1 MAKADRFVRKLFD
14 DAQLHNSEAERR
26 PERER
31 RRKSVAIESWI
42 MIYRFWNL
50 LVPKHTLARFPI
62 HARWTRVHKVFFS
75 SVFGQLGTGL
85 CGPHLEFA
93 QSQHTNTA
101 NVYHIGGCVRRSKI
115 NSVEIDF
122 NLNSKCTHNRRFVS
136 VSVWTNMPLFAFVD
150 WFEKLNQSVEKY
162 NLNGIEWVCVLGCGH
177 GSVCMCRVANERGRK
192 HNRTNKQTIEVC
204 VDWICCSVV
213 VHQSIIRHACYRWTR
228 YFHRLSIYSCMK
240 TVHSNRIGGHAI
252 LNKRKAPNV
261 AIRQCKHR
269 RQRRQREN
277 LEKVLRDGSSPQT
290 TSATMGR
297 RRKSWQIN

>member
-1 MAKADRFVRKLFD
+1 MHTQQAICVGFGLDEYAFVCICWLIRKAK
-14 DAQLHNSEAERR
+14 SI
-26 PERER
+26 
-31 RRKSVAIESWI
+31 RRKIQSKR
-42 MIYRFWNL
+42 YR
-50 LVPKHTLARFPI
+50 
-62 HARWTRVHKVFFS
+62 
-75 SVFGQLGTGL
+75 
-85 CGPHLEFA
+85 
-93 QSQHTNTA
+93 
-101 NVYHIGGCVRRSKI
+101 
-115 NSVEIDF
+115 
-122 NLNSKCTHNRRFVS
+122 VS
-136 VSVWTNMPLFAFVD
+136 VC
-150 WFEKLNQSVEKY
+150 
-162 NLNGIEWVCVLGCGH
+162 VCVLGCGH